1 MTKAGKFTESEVTA
15 AFQELGQPVATATAL
30 ADVLGAPQATVVE
43 ALETLAETGAIQR
56 YTQTDPVVYAPR
68 DVTALAH
75 TERVVPFP
83 RRREIVIDRPRQRT
97 RARCS
102 QFARLVTVESG
113 RYLYEIRPEDI
124 WGAPYDG
131 VDELLR
137 TVRRVLPESA
147 PGLEDWIVDQWTRA
161 GKFRLVT
168 HEEGYVVLEAESEHL
183 MADVAETTLTDDAIR
198 APISETEAWV
208 AEGQI
213 ATIKR
218 ELYAAGYPV
227 QDDRSLETGEPL
239 SLSVT
244 VSLRDYQRDWV
255 TRFQEAGS
263 GVLVGPP
270 GSGKTIATMGIMEAT
285 GGETLILVPSR
296 QLVTQWRDALIAHTT
311 LSADDIGEYHGGKK
325 ELAPVTIATYQIA
338 GMDRHRNL
346 FDSREWGLIV
356 YDECQHI
363 PSPVASRSTQLQSR
377 ARLGTTGSPVRED
390 DKEAEIYTLIGP
402 PIGTDWEALF
412 DAGYVAEPEL
422 ELRFLSWASDTA
434 RNEYVAATGH
444 KRRQAAAT
452 NPAKLTH
459 TESLCR
465 AHPDAKI
472 LVFADYLEQGQELAR
487 RLDVPFLSGE
497 TPHARREQVLDA
509 FRRGDRR
516 VLVVSRIGDEGLDLP
531 DAEVAIVVSGLG
543 GSRRQQTQR
552 AGRTMRP
559 AGKAV
564 VYVLATQGTD
574 EETFVR
580 RRTRYL
586 ASKGVRV
593 HERTVTDPNQAAPA
607 E

>member
-1 MTKAGKFTESEVTA
+1 MTDGDALTEPAVTA
-15 AFQELGQPVATATAL
+15 AFQELGRPVATAAAL
-30 ADVLGAPQATVVE
+30 AEALDVSQAVVVE
-43 ALETLAETGAIQR
+43 TLEALVEQDAVEK
-56 YTQTDPVVYAPR
+56 YTKTDPVVYAPR
-68 DVTALAH
+68 DVTALAR

-83 RRREIVIDRPRQRT
+83 SRREIVIDRPRQRT

-124 WGAPYDG
+124 WGAPYES
-131 VDELLR
+131 VDELLT
-137 TVRRVLPESA
+137 TVRRVLPSET
-147 PGLEDWIVDQWTRA
+147 PDLEDWIVDQWTRA
-161 GKFRLVT
+161 GKFRLYT
-168 HEEGYVVLEAESEHL
+168 HEDGYVVLAAASGHL
-183 MADVAETTLTDDAIR
+183 MADVAETTLADGAIR
-198 APISETEAWV
+198 APISDTEAWV
-208 AEGQI
+208 AEEEI
-213 ATIKR
+213 AAVKR
-218 ELYAAGYPV
+218 QLYEAGYPV
-227 QDDRSLETGEPL
+227 RDDRDLDSGEPL
-239 SLSVT
+239 PLSVSVT
-244 VSLRDYQRDWV
+244 LRDYQRDWV
-255 TRFQEAGS
+255 ERFVDAGS

-270 GSGKTIATMGIMEAT
+270 GSGKTVATMGIMEAI

-296 QLVTQWRDALIAHTT
+296 QLVTQWREALRAHTT
-311 LSADDIGEYHGGKK
+311 LTAGEIGEYHGGSK

-363 PSPVASRSTQLQSR
+363 PSPVASRSTQLQSQ

-412 DAGYVAEPEL
+412 DAGYVAEPEV
-422 ELRFLSWASDTA
+422 ELRFLPWASDDA
-434 RNEYVAATGH
+434 RNEYVAASGH
-444 KRRQAAAT
+444 TRRQAAAT
-452 NPAKLTH
+452 NPAKIAH
-459 TESLCR
+459 AEALCA
-465 AHPDAKI
+465 AHPEAKI
-472 LVFADYLEQGQELAR
+472 LVFADYLEQGQTLAE

-497 TPHARREQVLDA
+497 TPHPQRERMLAA

-531 DAEVAIVVSGLG
+531 DAEVAIEVSGLG

-564 VYVLATQGTD
+564 VYVLATQGT
-574 EETFVR
+574 EEEEFAR

-586 ASKGVRV
+586 AGKGVRV
-593 HERTVTDPNQAAPA
+593 HEQTVTDPAQAHST